1 MMWTLS
7 PVAGFVK
14 SLPFARDL
22 SIYPLVIIC
31 ATLSSTVFFPIHF
44 GITRAVDKLK
54 PLARVSEKAQAKFH
68 KYFGKWGYIGL
79 AGLVAIPFLGTGAVA
94 VSIMTSVVKL
104 AFWRS
109 YLAILAGCAIQAGVV
124 IGIYQGAFRW

>member
-1 MMWTLS
+1 MVFTLS

-22 SIYPLVIIC
+22 PICPLVIIC
-31 ATLSSTVFFPIHF
+31 AILSATVFFPIHF
-44 GITRAVDKLK
+44 GITRVVDKLK
-54 PLARVSEKAQAKFH
+54 PLARGSEKAQAKFH
-68 KYFGKWGYIGL
+68 KYFGKWGYVGL
-79 AGLVAIPFLGTGAVA
+79 AGLVALPVPGTGAVA
-94 VSIMTSVVKL
+94 ISIMTSVVKL

-124 IGIYQGAFRW
+124 VAIYQGAFHS

>member
-1 MMWTLS
+1 MVFTLS

-22 SIYPLVIIC
+22 SICPLVIIC
-31 ATLSSTVFFPIHF
+31 AILSATLFFPIHF
-44 GITRAVDKLK
+44 GVTRAVDKLK

-68 KYFGKWGYIGL
+68 KYFGKWGYVGL
-79 AGLVAIPFLGTGAVA
+79 AGLVALPVPGSGAVA
-94 VSIMTSVVKL
+94 ISIMTSVVKL

-124 IGIYQGAFRW
+124 VAIYQGAFHS